1 MRKLLLIL
9 ALSLCRLLAAGGWV
23 SSGDDGIM
31 CFSSKDPKT
40 PEYIKLIN
48 LDYETKGHLTRETKA
63 LILPK
68 IEELSTLEFWETRES
83 VWLEE
88 NKRKPKSKNDKDRDP
103 QLAYNMDIYINA
115 QNTEDYLRTL
125 EEDFIQYSPLFNLIY
140 KEFAK
145 KIEIGKFEFND
156 KLPKVDDSRPRF
168 DLKKYPNCVM
178 VQLAVRK
185 TEDVRGIPE
194 NLSVSIDK
202 ELFDKLRDD
211 LNRAM
216 VVSHERLYAIAFA
229 LGIRNS
235 DNIRILNAE
244 LFRTQHWISAVMNPS
259 LPEASMIVV
268 DWLQFLIGDFYRLI
282 PKLDSYKKAK
292 EKNTQEFV
300 RFEAFM
306 KLREKQNKIFVEC
319 LVYHEKKNPKSK
331 TINFKTLKLCRSFG
345 DDPVRIAPLDEIQS
359 FIFLSQ
365 AKHLDQLKVV
375 DLNALTLPSYE
386 NLLDFEHQ
394 NSDFKTQGVM
404 KDYCERISSARDS
417 FQAFL
422 SKEKDPAQHLLI
434 LKQLYDN
441 ALSYCQ
447 KNKD

>member
-9 ALSLCRLLAAGGWV
+9 AVALSRLVAAGGWV

-31 CFSSKDPKT
+31 CFASRDPKT

-48 LDYETKGHLTRETKA
+48 HDYETKGYLTKETKA

-68 IEELSTLEFWETRES
+68 IQELSTLEFWETREA
-83 VWLEE
+83 VWIEE
-88 NKRKPKSKNDKDRDP
+88 NKQKPKNSKDKDRDP
-103 QLAYNMDIYINA
+103 KLPYNMGIYINA
-115 QNTEDYLRTL
+115 ENTEGYLNTL
-125 EEDFIQYSPLFNLIY
+125 EEDFIQYSPLFHLIY
-140 KEFAK
+140 KEFSK
-145 KIEIGKFEFND
+145 KIEIGNFEFDD

-185 TEDVRGIPE
+185 TEDVKGIPS

-211 LNRAM
+211 LNRAL

-229 LGIRNS
+229 LGVRNS
-235 DNIRILNAE
+235 DSIRILNGE
-244 LFRTQHWISAVMNPS
+244 LFRTQHWISAIMNPS
-259 LPEASMIVV
+259 LPEASMIIV
-268 DWLQFLIGDFYRLI
+268 DWLQFLIGDFYKLI
-282 PKLDSYKKAK
+282 PKLESYKRAQ
-292 EKNTQEFV
+292 EKNTQEYI

-319 LVYHEKKNPKSK
+319 LIYHEKKNPNSK

-375 DLNALTLPSYE
+375 DLNALTLPSFE
-386 NLLDFEHQ
+386 TFLDFEHQ
-394 NSDFKTQGVM
+394 NKDFNTARVI
-404 KDYCERISSARDS
+404 KDYCERIASARDS
-417 FQAFL
+417 FKDFL
-422 SKEKDPAQHLLI
+422 RKEKDPAQHILI